1 MDSSEAKSRGLTAFS
16 IKIIAII
23 AMFIDHVGVVVIQPY
38 INAKVDLIDYDLS
51 QILTKTYSVTRAVGR
66 VAFPLFCFMLV
77 EGFFH
82 TRNKWKYLAR
92 LVIFALISE
101 VPFNLAM
108 KMTAFTFEK
117 QSVLVTLSI
126 SFLML
131 IILDSVR
138 NKEFSDTLKNILTI
152 LIVVLFAGAGKHLR
166 CDYDF
171 KGILMVAGLYLLY
184 PMFIYNRFTYCVSA
198 ALMFFWEWSKT
209 VSHFPASLSPLLL
222 CFYNGKKGRSMKYF
236 FYLFYPVH
244 LLALY
249 FLSRYLI
256 TYY

>member
-1 MDSSEAKSRGLTAFS
+1 MESTETKQKGLTAFG

-23 AMFIDHVGVVVIQPY
+23 TMFIDHVGAVVIQPY
-38 INAKVDLIDYDLS
+38 LNAKVDMIDYDLS
-51 QILTKTYSVTRAVGR
+51 QILTKTYDVTRAVGR
-66 VAFPLFCFMLV
+66 MAFPLFCFMLV

-82 TRNKWKYLAR
+82 TRNKWKYLLR

-131 IILDSVR
+131 IILDYVR
-138 NKEFSDTLKNILTI
+138 NKEINEPLKSILTVI
-152 LIVVLFAGAGKHLR
+152 IVVLFAGAGKHLR

-171 KGILMVAGLYLLY
+171 KGVLMVAGLYLLY
-184 PMFIYNRFTYCVSA
+184 PIFIYNRFTYCVGS

-209 VSHFPASLSPLLL
+209 VTHFPASLSPFLL
-222 CFYNGKKGRSMKYF
+222 CLYNGQKGRSMKYF
-236 FYLFYPVH
+236 FYLFYPIH
-244 LLALY
+244 LILLY
-249 FLSRYLI
+249 YLSRYLI
-256 TYY
+256 VYH